1 MSCFAFLMLGFVVGG
16 VAGFLLAAMNCAGSG
31 IGQNE

>member
-1 MSCFAFLMLGFVVGG
+1 MSFVFLMVGFVVGG

-31 IGQNE
+31 MGMDE

>member
-1 MSCFAFLMLGFVVGG
+1 MFYFVFFVLGFVVGG

-31 IGQNE
+31 IGREE